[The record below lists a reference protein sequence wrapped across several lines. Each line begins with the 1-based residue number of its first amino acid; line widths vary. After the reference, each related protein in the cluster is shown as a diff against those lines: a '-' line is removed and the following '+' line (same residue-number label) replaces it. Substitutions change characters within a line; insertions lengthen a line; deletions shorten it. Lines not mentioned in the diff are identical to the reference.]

1 MTDTSLT
8 SSFDA
13 FSLREPGSASL
24 ENALARD
31 IAAPATV
38 RGGDEGQL
46 KLAARQ
52 LSGSGRDLTRLGA
65 TMNAVVVRGFGGPD
79 VLRVEQAPV
88 PRPGRGEVLIET
100 RAAGI
105 AFGDTLRRQGLAG
118 AMRPPLIPGYDV
130 VGRIAA
136 LGPGVSG
143 WTIGERVGAYV
154 EYGGYAQAV
163 VASTEALVR
172 VPEGLDDTTAVA
184 LVLNYGTAYQMLHHM
199 AEVERGQRVVVTSAA
214 GGVGTAVL
222 DLARALGVEAV
233 GLASPTKHDLVRQFG
248 GLPVDYRDP
257 AVLDKVRAALGGK
270 GADAVFD
277 GIGGGHLWRSRAM
290 TAKRGRVIL
299 FGVASMDGRSSI
311 FGMVPTLFAL
321 LSMKLLGGPAVRPYF
336 STAEQAKRR
345 ARYAADVGAL
355 FAMARDGRIR
365 PLIHRTIALD
375 DVAEA
380 HRELAAGGVVGKIV
394 IDLAGAN

>member
-1 MTDTSLT
+1 MTDTTLASR
-8 SSFDA
+8 FDA
-13 FSLREPGSASL
+13 LSKV
-24 ENALARD
+24 
-31 IAAPATV
+31 AP
-38 RGGDEGQL
+38 RPS
-46 KLAARQ
+46 
-52 LSGSGRDLTRLGA
+52 SGAGRDLARVGA
-65 TMNAVVVRGFGGPD
+65 TMNAVFVRRFGGPD
-79 VLRVEQAPV
+79 VLGVEQVPV

-105 AFGDTLRRQGLAG
+105 AFGDTLRRQGLSG
-118 AMRPPLIPGYDV
+118 AARPPFIPGYDV

-163 VASTEALVR
+163 LASTEALVR

-184 LVLNYGTAYQMLHHM
+184 LVLNYGTAYQMLRHA
-199 AEVERGQRVVVTSAA
+199 AEVRPGQRVVVTSAA

-222 DLARALGVEAV
+222 DLARALGIEAV
-233 GLASPTKHDLVRQFG
+233 GLASPAKHDLVRQFG
-248 GLPVDYRDP
+248 GRPVDYRDP
-257 AVLDKVRAALGGK
+257 AVVDKVRAALGGK
-270 GADAVFD
+270 GADAAFD
-277 GIGGGHLWRSRAM
+277 GIGGSHLWRSRAM

-299 FGVASMDGRSSI
+299 FGVASTDGRSSALEMA
-311 FGMVPTLFAL
+311 FGMAPTLFAL
-321 LSMKLLGGPAVRPYF
+321 LSMKLLARPSVRLYF
-336 STAEQAKRR
+336 SSGEQAKRR

-375 DVAEA
+375 DIADA
-380 HRELAAGGVVGKIV
+380 HRELAAGRVVGKIV
-394 IDLAGAN
+394 IDLAGEKSLAD

>member
-1 MTDTSLT
+1 MTVTSLV
-8 SSFDA
+8 SRFDEL
-13 FSLREPGSASL
+13 SKV
-24 ENALARD
+24 
-31 IAAPATV
+31 AP
-38 RGGDEGQL
+38 RPS
-46 KLAARQ
+46 
-52 LSGSGRDLTRLGA
+52 SGSGRDLSRVGA

-118 AMRPPLIPGYDV
+118 AAQPPLIPGYDV

-136 LGPGVSG
+136 LGPDVSG
-143 WTIGERVGAYV
+143 WAVGERVGAYV

-184 LVLNYGTAYQMLHHM
+184 LVLNYGTAYQMLRHM
-199 AEVERGQRVVVTSAA
+199 AEVKPGQRVVVTSAA
-214 GGVGTAVL
+214 GGVGTAML
-222 DLARALGVEAV
+222 DLARALGIEAV
-233 GLASPTKHDLVRQFG
+233 GLASPAKHDLVRQFG

-257 AVLDKVRAALGGK
+257 AVVDKVRAALGGK

-277 GIGGGHLWRSRAM
+277 GVGGGHLWRSRAM

-299 FGVASMDGRSSI
+299 FGVTSMDGRSSALGI
-311 FGMVPTLFAL
+311 ALGMAPTVFAL
-321 LSMKLLGGPAVRPYF
+321 LSMKVLGQPAVRLYF

-375 DVAEA
+375 DIADA
-380 HRELAAGGVVGKIV
+380 HRELAAGRVVGKIV
-394 IDLAGAN
+394 IDLTGARSRAG

>member
-1 MTDTSLT
+1 
-8 SSFDA
+8 
-13 FSLREPGSASL
+13 
-24 ENALARD
+24 
-31 IAAPATV
+31 
-38 RGGDEGQL
+38 
-46 KLAARQ
+46 
-52 LSGSGRDLTRLGA
+52 
-65 TMNAVVVRGFGGPD
+65 MNAVVVRGFGGPD

-118 AMRPPLIPGYDV
+118 AAQPPLIPGYDV

-136 LGPGVSG
+136 LGPDVSG
-143 WTIGERVGAYV
+143 WAVGERVGAYV

-184 LVLNYGTAYQMLHHM
+184 LVLNYGTAYQMLRHM
-199 AEVERGQRVVVTSAA
+199 AEVKPGQRVVVTSAA
-214 GGVGTAVL
+214 GGVGTAML
-222 DLARALGVEAV
+222 DLARALGIEAV
-233 GLASPTKHDLVRQFG
+233 GLASPAKHDLVRQFG

-257 AVLDKVRAALGGK
+257 AVVDKVRAALGGK

-277 GIGGGHLWRSRAM
+277 GVGGGHLWRSRAM

-299 FGVASMDGRSSI
+299 FGVTSMDGRSSALGI
-311 FGMVPTLFAL
+311 ALGMAPTVFAL
-321 LSMKLLGGPAVRPYF
+321 LSMKVLGQPAVRLYF

-375 DVAEA
+375 DIADA
-380 HRELAAGGVVGKIV
+380 HRELAAGRVVGKIV
-394 IDLAGAN
+394 IDLTGARSRAG